1 MAFDKKKIY
10 EIIFEAD
17 TREGKAFDVTII
29 FLILL
34 SVLLVLLDS
43 IPEVRERFG
52 MAIHIIEWF
61 ITGVFLLEYLLRI
74 WVLDRPVKYI
84 FSFYGIIDLM
94 AILPNFL
101 GLIIAGGQS
110 LMVIRAVRLLRVFRI
125 FKLSRYTSAGR
136 TLAKAL
142 YRSREKI
149 FMFIAVIVTLVVI
162 FGTIM
167 YLVEGE
173 DNGFTSIPV
182 SIYWAVVTLTT
193 VGYGDISPVTGFGQF
208 LASIVM
214 IMGYAII
221 AVPTGIVTSEMMR
234 MPARENTQV
243 CSNCM
248 FDRHDDDAKYCKR
261 CGTELDMPVTGSS
274 RNEADVRGATD
285 QPSGSTAGLPGSDRD
300 SGEHI

>member
-1 MAFDKKKIY
+1 MALSKHRIY

-17 TREGKAFDVTII
+17 TREGKIFDVTII
-29 FLILL
+29 VLILL

-43 IPEVRERFG
+43 IASVREQYG
-52 MAIHIIEWF
+52 IVIHTIEWF
-61 ITGVFLLEYLLRI
+61 ITGVFLLEYILRI
-74 WVLDRPVKYI
+74 WVLEKPVRYI
-84 FSFYGIIDLM
+84 FSFFGIIDLM

-101 GLIIAGGQS
+101 GLILAGGQS
-110 LMVIRAVRLLRVFRI
+110 LMVVRAVRLLRVFRI

-136 TLAKAL
+136 TLMRAL

-149 FMFIAVIVTLVVI
+149 FMFIAVIITLVVI

-173 DNGFTSIPV
+173 KNGFTSIPV

-193 VGYGDISPVTGFGQF
+193 VGYGDISPATGFGQF

-234 MPARENTQV
+234 MPAENNTQV

-248 FDRHDDDAKYCKR
+248 YDRHDDDAVFCKK
-261 CGTELDMPVTGSS
+261 CGVRLDVPSPED
-274 RNEADVRGATD
+274 RN
-285 QPSGSTAGLPGSDRD
+285 AGY
-300 SGEHI
+300 

>member
-1 MAFDKKKIY
+1 MALNKKRIY

-17 TREGKAFDVTII
+17 TREGKIFDVSLIV
-29 FLILL
+29 LILL

-43 IPEVRERFG
+43 IASIRERFG
-52 MAIHIIEWF
+52 FVIHSIEWF
-61 ITGVFLLEYLLRI
+61 ITGVFLLEYILRI
-74 WVLDRPVKYI
+74 WVLEKPVRYI

-101 GLIIAGGQS
+101 GLILAGGQS

-136 TLAKAL
+136 TLMRAM

-149 FMFIAVIVTLVVI
+149 FMFISVIITLVVI

-173 DNGFTSIPV
+173 ENGFTSIPV

-208 LASIVM
+208 LASLVM
-214 IMGYAII
+214 ILGYAII

-234 MPARENTQV
+234 MPAHANTQV
-243 CSNCM
+243 CHNCM
-248 FDRHDDDAKYCKR
+248 FDKHDDDASFCKK
-261 CGTELDMPVTGSS
+261 CGTRLDAPVPEDKN
-274 RNEADVRGATD
+274 RATE
-285 QPSGSTAGLPGSDRD
+285 QV
-300 SGEHI
+300 

>member
-1 MAFDKKKIY
+1 MALNKKRIY

-17 TREGKAFDVTII
+17 TREGKIFDVSII
-29 FLILL
+29 VLILL

-43 IPEVRERFG
+43 IASIRERFG
-52 MAIHIIEWF
+52 FVIHSIEWF
-61 ITGVFLLEYLLRI
+61 ITGVFLLEYILRI
-74 WVLDRPVKYI
+74 WVLEKPFRYI

-101 GLIIAGGQS
+101 GLLMAGGQS

-136 TLAKAL
+136 TLMKAL

-149 FMFIAVIVTLVVI
+149 FMFISVIVTMVVI

-173 DNGFTSIPV
+173 ENGFTSIPV

-193 VGYGDISPVTGFGQF
+193 VGYGDISPATGFGQF

-234 MPARENTQV
+234 MPAANNTQV
-243 CSNCM
+243 CPNCM
-248 FDRHDDDAKYCKR
+248 FSRHDDDARFCKR
-261 CGTELDMPVTGSS
+261 CGTPLEVDTPPVVP
-274 RNEADVRGATD
+274 EKY
-285 QPSGSTAGLPGSDRD
+285 L
-300 SGEHI
+300 

>member
-1 MAFDKKKIY
+1 MALNRKRIY

-17 TREGKAFDVTII
+17 TREGKIFDVSII
-29 FLILL
+29 ALIIL

-43 IPEVRERFG
+43 VASIRERFG
-52 MAIHIIEWF
+52 LIIHLAEWF

-74 WVLDRPVKYI
+74 WVLEKPVRYI
-84 FSFYGIIDLM
+84 FSFYGIIDLL

-101 GLIIAGGQS
+101 GLILAGGQS

-136 TLAKAL
+136 TLMKAL

-149 FMFIAVIVTLVVI
+149 FMFISVIVTLVVI

-173 DNGFTSIPV
+173 KNGFTSIPV

-193 VGYGDISPVTGFGQF
+193 VGYGDISPATGFGQF

-234 MPARENTQV
+234 MPAENNTQV

-248 FDRHDDDAKYCKR
+248 CDKHDDDAVYCKK
-261 CGTELDMPVTGSS
+261 CGMKLDKPEGIT
-274 RNEADVRGATD
+274 N
-285 QPSGSTAGLPGSDRD
+285 L
-300 SGEHI
+300 

>member
-1 MAFDKKKIY
+1 MTLNKKRIY

-17 TREGKAFDVTII
+17 TREGKIFDISII
-29 FLILL
+29 ALIIL
-34 SVLLVLLDS
+34 SVLLVLMDS
-43 IPEVRERFG
+43 IVSVRERFG
-52 MAIHIIEWF
+52 FMIHSIEWF
-61 ITGVFLLEYLLRI
+61 ITGVFLLEYILRI
-74 WVLDRPVKYI
+74 WVLDKPMKYI

-101 GLIIAGGQS
+101 GLILAGGQS

-136 TLAKAL
+136 TLMKAL

-149 FMFIAVIVTLVVI
+149 FMFISVIVTLVVI

-173 DNGFTSIPV
+173 ENGFTSIPV

-193 VGYGDISPVTGFGQF
+193 VGYGDISPATGFGQF

-234 MPARENTQV
+234 MPAGNNTQV
-243 CSNCM
+243 CSSCM
-248 FDRHDDDAKYCKR
+248 YDRHDDDAQYCKR
-261 CGTELDMPVTGSS
+261 CGTRLDV
-274 RNEADVRGATD
+274 
-285 QPSGSTAGLPGSDRD
+285 PSPQDRKAGY
-300 SGEHI
+300 

>member
-1 MAFDKKKIY
+1 MNLNKKKLY

-17 TREGKAFDVTII
+17 TQKGKAFDLTII
-29 FLILL
+29 VLILL

-43 IPEVRERFG
+43 IAGVREHFG
-52 MAIHIIEWF
+52 TVIHVTEWF
-61 ITGVFLLEYLLRI
+61 ITGIFLLEYLLRI
-74 WVLDRPVKYI
+74 YVLDRPLKYI
-84 FSFYGIIDLM
+84 FSFYGLIDLM

-101 GLIIAGGQS
+101 GLILSGGQS

-125 FKLSRYTSAGR
+125 FKLSRYTLAGR
-136 TLAKAL
+136 TLMKAL

-149 FMFIAVIVTLVVI
+149 FMFISVIVTMVVI

-173 DNGFTSIPV
+173 ENGFTSIPV

-193 VGYGDISPVTGFGQF
+193 VGYGDISPATGFGQF

-234 MPARENTQV
+234 MPAANNTQV
-243 CSNCM
+243 CPNCM
-248 FDRHDDDAKYCKR
+248 FSRHDDDARFCKK
-261 CGTELDMPVTGSS
+261 CGTPLEVETP
-274 RNEADVRGATD
+274 
-285 QPSGSTAGLPGSDRD
+285 PGVQ
-300 SGEHI
+300 EKYL

>member
-1 MAFDKKKIY
+1 MKLDKKRLY
-10 EIIFEAD
+10 EIVFEAD
-17 TREGKAFDVTII
+17 TRAGKAFDVTII
-29 FLILL
+29 VLIFL

-43 IPEVRERFG
+43 IAGIRERYG
-52 MAIHIIEWF
+52 LTIHIIEWF
-61 ITGVFLLEYLLRI
+61 ITGIFLIEYSLRI
-74 WVLDRPVKYI
+74 YILDRPARYV
-84 FSFYGIIDLM
+84 FSFFGLIDLL

-101 GLIIAGGQS
+101 GLFFTGGQS

-136 TLAKAL
+136 TLMKAL

-149 FMFIAVIVTLVVI
+149 FMFISVIITLVVI

-173 DNGFTSIPV
+173 KNGFTSIPV

-193 VGYGDISPVTGFGQF
+193 VGYGDISPATGLGQF

-234 MPARENTQV
+234 MPAENNTQV
-243 CSNCM
+243 CNNCLC
-248 FDRHDDDAKYCKR
+248 DKHDDDALYCKR
-261 CGTELDMPVTGSS
+261 CG
-274 RNEADVRGATD
+274 VRLERPP
-285 QPSGSTAGLPGSDRD
+285 QMQ
-300 SGEHI
+300 

>member
-1 MAFDKKKIY
+1 MVFNKSRIY
-10 EIIFEAD
+10 EIVFEAD
-17 TREGKAFDVTII
+17 TREGKAFDVAII
-29 FLILL
+29 SLILL
-34 SVLLVLLDS
+34 SVLLVMLDS
-43 IPEVRERFG
+43 ISAVRERFG
-52 MAIHIIEWF
+52 LIIHSIEWF
-61 ITGVFLLEYLLRI
+61 ITGVFLLEYIIRI
-74 WVLDRPVKYI
+74 GVLDKPAKYI

-101 GLIIAGGQS
+101 GLIITGGQS

-125 FKLSRYTSAGR
+125 FKLSRYTLAGR

-149 FMFIAVIVTLVVI
+149 FMFISVILTLVVI

-173 DNGFTSIPV
+173 ENGFTSIPV

-214 IMGYAII
+214 ILGYAII
-221 AVPTGIVTSEMMR
+221 AVPTGIVTSEMIR
-234 MPARENTQV
+234 MPAANNTQV
-243 CSNCM
+243 CSVCM
-248 FDRHDDDAKYCKR
+248 FERHDDDALFCKR
-261 CGTELDMPVTGSS
+261 CGSKLHLPANDNDTEKKDIQRV
-274 RNEADVRGATD
+274 ED
-285 QPSGSTAGLPGSDRD
+285 Q
-300 SGEHI
+300 

>member
-1 MAFDKKKIY
+1 MAFNKNRIY

-17 TREGKAFDVTII
+17 TREGKLFDVTII
-29 FLILL
+29 GLILL
-34 SVLLVLLDS
+34 SVLLVILDS
-43 IPEVRERFG
+43 IASIRERFG
-52 MAIHIIEWF
+52 VIIHIIEWF
-61 ITGVFLLEYLLRI
+61 ITGVFLLEYILRI
-74 WVLDRPVKYI
+74 WVLEKPVRYI

-101 GLIIAGGQS
+101 GLILAGGQS
-110 LMVIRAVRLLRVFRI
+110 LMVVRAVRLLRVFRI

-136 TLAKAL
+136 TLMRAL

-149 FMFIAVIVTLVVI
+149 FMFISVIVTLVVI

-173 DNGFTSIPV
+173 ANGFTSIPV

-221 AVPTGIVTSEMMR
+221 AVPTGIVTSEMLR
-234 MPARENTQV
+234 MPAENNTQV
-243 CSNCM
+243 CSGCM
-248 FDRHDDDAKYCKR
+248 YDRHDDDAVYCKK
-261 CGTELDMPVTGSS
+261 CGMKLDKPEGVI
-274 RNEADVRGATD
+274 NL
-285 QPSGSTAGLPGSDRD
+285 QKK
-300 SGEHI
+300 

>member
-1 MAFDKKKIY
+1 MALNKKRIY

-29 FLILL
+29 GLILL
-34 SVLLVLLDS
+34 SVLLVLFDS
-43 IPEVRERFG
+43 IAQVRERFG
-52 MAIHIIEWF
+52 QAIHIIEWF
-61 ITGVFLLEYLLRI
+61 ITGIFLIEYILRI
-74 WVLDRPVKYI
+74 WVLEKPVRYI

-101 GLIIAGGQS
+101 GLILAGGQS

-125 FKLSRYTSAGR
+125 FKLSRYTLAGR
-136 TLAKAL
+136 TLARAL

-149 FMFIAVIVTLVVI
+149 FMFISTIITLVVI

-167 YLVEGE
+167 YLIEGE
-173 DNGFTSIPV
+173 ENGFTSIPV

-193 VGYGDISPVTGFGQF
+193 VGYGDISPVTGLGQF

-234 MPARENTQV
+234 MPAGNNTQV
-243 CSNCM
+243 CSSCM
-248 FDRHDDDAKYCKR
+248 FDRHDDDALYCKK
-261 CGTELDMPVTGSS
+261 CGTRLDVPVP
-274 RNEADVRGATD
+274 ED
-285 QPSGSTAGLPGSDRD
+285 QKAGY
-300 SGEHI
+300 

>member
-1 MAFDKKKIY
+1 MALNRKRIY

-17 TREGKAFDVTII
+17 TREGKIFDVSII
-29 FLILL
+29 ALIIL

-43 IPEVRERFG
+43 IASIRERFG
-52 MAIHIIEWF
+52 LIIHIAEWF

-74 WVLDRPVKYI
+74 WVLEKPVRYI
-84 FSFYGIIDLM
+84 FSFYGIIDLLS
-94 AILPNFL
+94 ILPNFL
-101 GLIIAGGQS
+101 GLILAGGQS

-136 TLAKAL
+136 TLMKAL

-149 FMFIAVIVTLVVI
+149 FMFISVIVTLVVI

-173 DNGFTSIPV
+173 KNGFTSIPV

-193 VGYGDISPVTGFGQF
+193 VGYGDISPATGFGQF

-234 MPARENTQV
+234 MPAENNTQV

-248 FDRHDDDAKYCKR
+248 CDKHDDDAVYCKK
-261 CGTELDMPVTGSS
+261 CGLKLDKPEGMT
-274 RNEADVRGATD
+274 N
-285 QPSGSTAGLPGSDRD
+285 L
-300 SGEHI
+300 